1 MKYSDDEYRNET
13 LRVLAACDWASGL
26 KLAREEGIAE
36 GRTKVKIKLAQNA
49 LMEGL
54 DNRVVAKI
62 TDLDEAEIERIRTEL
77 LN

>member
-26 KLAREEGIAE
+26 KLARSEGHAE
-36 GRTKVKIKLAQNA
+36 GRVEEKKEIARNA
-49 LMEGL
+49 LIEGFN
-54 DNRVVAKI
+54 NRVIAKI
-62 TDLDEAEIERIRTEL
+62 TGLDVAAIEKLRTEL

>member
-26 KLAREEGIAE
+26 KLARKEAIEEVA
-36 GRTKVKIKLAQNA
+36 RNA
-49 LMEGL
+49 LIEGF
-54 DNRVVAKI
+54 DNRVIAKI
-62 TDLDEAEIERIRTEL
+62 TGLDETEIEKLRTEL